1 MTVRTAWLRRARL
14 SSGLV
19 LFAYLLTHLTNH
31 ALGLVSLETMDAG
44 EVWFLRLWRSL
55 PGTIALYGALLT
67 HIALALGSLYRRRHL
82 RMPAWEGVQLLL
94 GLVIPPL
101 LAGHVVGIRL
111 AAELFGTSSSY
122 TRVVLGLWHLA
133 PALGLK
139 QSLVVLVAWTHGCM
153 GLHYWL
159 RLRPWYAHVRGF
171 ALATAVVV
179 PLLALLGF
187 AAAGERVEAM
197 ARDPGWVNETLTAA
211 RVPAPAQR
219 ARLLAIENAIIG
231 SYAVALALVLAAR
244 GARGARESRHRITVT
259 YPDAREITVPLGFS
273 VLEASRA
280 GGIPHASVC
289 GGRGRC
295 STCRV
300 RVMRG
305 LDTLP
310 APSADELKVLARV
323 SAPANVRLACQ
334 LRPTGDIAVAPLLPA
349 SVAPRDAAVADA
361 GAGREREVAVLF
373 ADLRGFT
380 TMAER
385 KLPYDVVFI
394 LNRYFEAVGGAIT
407 RAGGVANQFTGDGV
421 MALFGL
427 TGDAADGCRRALAAA
442 GEIVASLD
450 HLNRAL
456 ADELP
461 SPLRI
466 GIGIHVGPTV
476 VGRMGYGDAVYF
488 TAVGD
493 TVNTASRLEELTKRY
508 ECELIISEEV
518 ARLAGLDVRAFPAH
532 ELEIRN
538 RRAPLTVRLIPR
550 AAIASAPFAGVVRA
564 ADAAVRS
571 E

>member
-1 MTVRTAWLRRARL
+1 VTVPSAWLRRARL
-14 SSGLV
+14 GSGLV
-19 LFAYLLTHLTNH
+19 LFAYLLTHFTNH
-31 ALGLVSLETMDAG
+31 ALGLISLETMDAG
-44 EVWFLRLWRSL
+44 EVWFLRLWRSF
-55 PGTIALYGALLT
+55 PGTVALYGALFT
-67 HIALALGSLYRRRHL
+67 HIALALVSLYRRRHL
-82 RMPAWEGVQLLL
+82 RMPPWEGVQLLL

-111 AAELFGTSSSY
+111 AAELYGTSSSY

-139 QSLVVLVAWTHGCM
+139 QALVVLVAWTHGCM

-159 RLRPWYAHVRGF
+159 RLQRWYAHVRGP
-171 ALATAVVV
+171 ALAVAVVV

-187 AAAGERVEAM
+187 AAAGRRVDAL
-197 ARDPGWVNETLTAA
+197 ARYPAWVGNTLAA
-211 RVPAPAQR
+211 AHVPTPAQR
-219 ARLLAIENAIIG
+219 ARLLAVENAIIG
-231 SYAVALALVLAAR
+231 GYAIAIALVMVGRAVRTAR
-244 GARGARESRHRITVT
+244 QSRHRLTVT
-259 YPDAREITVPLGFS
+259 YPDGRAVTVPLGFS

-300 RVMRG
+300 RVMQG
-305 LDTLP
+305 LDKAP
-310 APSADELKVLARV
+310 PPSADELKVLARV
-323 SAPANVRLACQ
+323 GAPANVRLACQ
-334 LRPTGDIAVAPLLPA
+334 LRPTADVAVAPLLPP
-349 SVAPRDAAVADA
+349 SVAARDAGVGDA
-361 GAGREREVAVLF
+361 GAGREQEVAVLF

-380 TMAER
+380 TVAER

-394 LNRYFEAVGGAIT
+394 LNRYFEAVGGAIA
-407 RAGGVANQFTGDGV
+407 RAGGIANQFTGDGV

-427 TGDAADGCRRALAAA
+427 TGDARDGCRRALAAA

-450 HLNRAL
+450 RLNRAL

-461 SPLRI
+461 LPLKI

-493 TVNTASRLEELTKRY
+493 TVNAASRLEQLTKRY
-508 ECELIISEEV
+508 ECELIISEKV
-518 ARLAGLDVRAFPAH
+518 GHLAGLDVSGFDAY
-532 ELEIRN
+532 ELELRN
-538 RRAPLTVRLIPR
+538 RRAPLTIRVIPR
-550 AAIASAPFAGVVRA
+550 AVVAGATFADVVRA
-564 ADAAVRS
+564 PDAVVGF
-571 E
+571 